1 MRCGELEGDAQTQRV
16 GRTERERRLNG
27 ETVLRG
33 ILSFEFRRLEGEDIC
48 HREVEREVGERH
60 FLELALRELV
70 AERDVREA
78 EIAARNDAHIGIV
91 VHRPVVVGKR
101 FETFEIAVRGV
112 APVVAVALIFG
123 IAGADERRIVR
134 VTLVAGTTPA
144 VDKLLAD
151 VVFRRNTVE
160 DILIEREF
168 ANLVAEGVV
177 EAGRHR

>member
-1 MRCGELEGDAQTQRV
+1 M
-16 GRTERERRLNG
+16 
-27 ETVLRG
+27 
-33 ILSFEFRRLEGEDIC
+33 
-48 HREVEREVGERH
+48 
-60 FLELALRELV
+60 
-70 AERDVREA
+70 
-78 EIAARNDAHIGIV
+78 
-91 VHRPVVVGKR
+91 
-101 FETFEIAVRGV
+101 
-112 APVVAVALIFG
+112 VAVTLIFG

-151 VVFRRNTVE
+151 IVFRRNTVE